1 MRQYSLQPRDQIF
14 VKGYRFLSFARNMGK
29 NVDKNI
35 SKIWSRKYGQKR
47 LNHAKQSA
55 SIALK
60 TAFKRA
66 IQKTAE
72 GIGDLTWNKLIK
84 LQESQKLCHEI
95 IQKHEEEI
103 LREWFVPSELRHNI
117 IDDLRLKKEDCLWS
131 RIKDKKL
138 LMI

>member
-1 MRQYSLQPRDQIF
+1 MQQYSLQPRDQIF
-14 VKGYRFLSFARNMGK
+14 VKGYKFLSFARNMGK

-35 SKIWSRKYGQKR
+35 SKILSSKYSQKH

-72 GIGDLTWNKLIK
+72 GIGDLTGNKPMK
-84 LQESQKLCHEI
+84 LQESQKI
-95 IQKHEEEI
+95 S
-103 LREWFVPSELRHNI
+103 P
-117 IDDLRLKKEDCLWS
+117 
-131 RIKDKKL
+131 
-138 LMI
+138 